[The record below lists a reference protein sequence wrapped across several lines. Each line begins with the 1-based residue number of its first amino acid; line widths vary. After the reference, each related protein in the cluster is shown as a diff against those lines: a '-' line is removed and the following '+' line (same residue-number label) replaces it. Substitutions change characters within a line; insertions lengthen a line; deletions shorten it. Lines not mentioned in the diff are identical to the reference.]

1 MRGPYMEYRDSL
13 AVDLTKWEYQAPD
26 TLKEIA
32 YHRLEEKIVLLEFSP
47 GVVVTEKDLAD
58 SIGLGRTPVREA
70 IQQLAMA
77 GLLTVLPRRGIKVS
91 DLDACSVLRLLEVNR
106 GLDALVA
113 RSAAMRATAEQRLEF
128 SRLAEDFDDIADR
141 NDIAGQIRVDGE
153 FNNLCMLAM
162 GNEHANKMRRLL
174 QPMLRRFWF
183 AHIKN
188 AGDTRM
194 PSRMHGQAARAVA
207 EGNEDKAVD
216 AFTRIID
223 YDRSFVQSIIY
234 R

>member
-1 MRGPYMEYRDSL
+1 MEYRDSL
-13 AVDLTKWEYQAPD
+13 AVDRTKWEYQAPD
-26 TLKEIA
+26 TQKEIA

-128 SRLAEDFDDIADR
+128 SRLAEDFDVIADR

-234 R
+234 K

>member
-1 MRGPYMEYRDSL
+1 MEYRDSL
-13 AVDLTKWEYQAPD
+13 AVDRTKWEYQAPD
-26 TLKEIA
+26 TQKEIA

-47 GVVVTEKDLAD
+47 GVVVTEKDLAE

-113 RSAAMRATAEQRLEF
+113 RTAAMRATAEQRLEF
-128 SRLAEDFDDIADR
+128 SRLAEEFDDIADR

-183 AHIKN
+183 AHIKK

-194 PSRMHGQAARAVA
+194 PSKMHGQAARAVA

-223 YDRSFVQSIIY
+223 YDRSFVQSVIY
-234 R
+234 K

>member
-1 MRGPYMEYRDSL
+1 MEYRDSL
-13 AVDLTKWEYQAPD
+13 AVDRTKWEYQAPD
-26 TLKEIA
+26 TQKEIA

-47 GVVVTEKDLAD
+47 GVVVTEKDLAE

-113 RSAAMRATAEQRLEF
+113 RTAAMRATAEQRLEF
-128 SRLAEDFDDIADR
+128 SRLAEEFDDIADR
-141 NDIAGQIRVDGE
+141 NDVAGQIRVDGE

-183 AHIKN
+183 AHIKK

-194 PSRMHGQAARAVA
+194 PSKMHGQAARAVA

-223 YDRSFVQSIIY
+223 YDRSFVHSVIY
-234 R
+234 K

>member
-1 MRGPYMEYRDSL
+1 MEYRDSL
-13 AVDLTKWEYQAPD
+13 AVDRTKWEYQAPD
-26 TLKEIA
+26 TQKEIA

-47 GVVVTEKDLAD
+47 GAVVTEKELAE

-113 RSAAMRATAEQRLEF
+113 RSSAMRATAEQRLEF
-128 SRLAEDFDDIADR
+128 SRLAEEFDDIADR

-183 AHIKN
+183 AHIKK

-234 R
+234 K

>member
-1 MRGPYMEYRDSL
+1 
-13 AVDLTKWEYQAPD
+13 
-26 TLKEIA
+26 
-32 YHRLEEKIVLLEFSP
+32 
-47 GVVVTEKDLAD
+47 
-58 SIGLGRTPVREA
+58 
-70 IQQLAMA
+70 MA

-113 RSAAMRATAEQRLEF
+113 RSAAMRATAEHRLEF
-128 SRLAEDFDDIADR
+128 SRLAEEFDDIADR

-234 R
+234 K

>member
-1 MRGPYMEYRDSL
+1 MEYRDSL
-13 AVDLTKWEYQAPD
+13 AVDLTKWEHQAPD
-26 TLKEIA
+26 TQKEIA

-128 SRLAEDFDDIADR
+128 SRLAEEFDDIADR

-153 FNNLCMLAM
+153 FNNLCIC
-162 GNEHANKMRRLL
+162 LL
-174 QPMLRRFWF
+174 YTSPSPRDATLS
-183 AHIKN
+183 
-188 AGDTRM
+188 RM
-194 PSRMHGQAARAVA
+194 PSSA
-207 EGNEDKAVD
+207 
-216 AFTRIID
+216 
-223 YDRSFVQSIIY
+223 
-234 R
+234 

>member
-1 MRGPYMEYRDSL
+1 MEYRDSL
-13 AVDLTKWEYQAPD
+13 AVDRTKWEYQTPD
-26 TLKEIA
+26 TQKEIA

-47 GVVVTEKDLAD
+47 GVVVTEKDLAE

-113 RSAAMRATAEQRLEF
+113 RTAAMRATAEQRLEF
-128 SRLAEDFDDIADR
+128 SRLAEEFDDIADR

-234 R
+234 K

>member
-1 MRGPYMEYRDSL
+1 M
-13 AVDLTKWEYQAPD
+13 DLTKWEYQAPD
-26 TLKEIA
+26 TQKEIA

-234 R
+234 K

>member
-1 MRGPYMEYRDSL
+1 MEHRDSL

-26 TLKEIA
+26 TQKEIA

-47 GVVVTEKDLAD
+47 GVVVTEKDLAE

-128 SRLAEDFDDIADR
+128 SRLAEEFDDIADR

-194 PSRMHGQAARAVA
+194 PSKMHGQAARAVA
-207 EGNEDKAVD
+207 EGNEGKAVD

-234 R
+234 K

>member
-1 MRGPYMEYRDSL
+1 MEYRDSL
-13 AVDLTKWEYQAPD
+13 AVDRTKWEYQAPD
-26 TLKEIA
+26 TQKEIA

-207 EGNEDKAVD
+207 QGNEDKAVD

-234 R
+234 K

>member
-1 MRGPYMEYRDSL
+1 MEYRDSL
-13 AVDLTKWEYQAPD
+13 AVDRTKWEYQAPD
-26 TLKEIA
+26 TQKEIA

-47 GVVVTEKDLAD
+47 GVVVTEKDLAE

-91 DLDACSVLRLLEVNR
+91 DLDACSVLRLLEVHR

-113 RSAAMRATAEQRLEF
+113 RTAAMRATAEQRLEF
-128 SRLAEDFDDIADR
+128 SRLAEEFDDIADR

-183 AHIKN
+183 AHIKK

-194 PSRMHGQAARAVA
+194 PSKMHAQAARAVA

-223 YDRSFVQSIIY
+223 YDRSFVQSVIY
-234 R
+234 K

>member
-1 MRGPYMEYRDSL
+1 MEYKDSL
-13 AVDLTKWEYQAPD
+13 AVDLTKWQYQAPD
-26 TLKEIA
+26 TQKEIA

-47 GVVVTEKDLAD
+47 GVVVTEKDLAE

-91 DLDACSVLRLLEVNR
+91 DLDACSFLRLLEAYR

-113 RSAAMRATAEQRLEF
+113 RSSAMRATAEQRLEF
-128 SRLAEDFDDIADR
+128 SRLAEEFDDIADR

-183 AHIKN
+183 AHIKK

-234 R
+234 K

>member
-1 MRGPYMEYRDSL
+1 MEYRDSL
-13 AVDLTKWEYQAPD
+13 AVDRTKWEYQAPD
-26 TLKEIA
+26 TQKEIA

-47 GVVVTEKDLAD
+47 GVVVTEKDLAE

-113 RSAAMRATAEQRLEF
+113 RTAAMRATAEQRLEF
-128 SRLAEDFDDIADR
+128 SRLAEEFDDIADR

-183 AHIKN
+183 AHIKK

-194 PSRMHGQAARAVA
+194 PSKMHGQAARAVA
-207 EGNEDKAVD
+207 EGNEDKSVD

-223 YDRSFVQSIIY
+223 YDRSFVQSVIY
-234 R
+234 K

>member
-1 MRGPYMEYRDSL
+1 MEYRDSL
-13 AVDLTKWEYQAPD
+13 AVDRTKWEYQAPD
-26 TLKEIA
+26 TQKEIA

-47 GVVVTEKDLAD
+47 GVVVTEKDLAE

-128 SRLAEDFDDIADR
+128 SRLAEEFDDIADR

-234 R
+234 K